1 MSIVKKEIDSL
12 KEIHNQVEKLLV
24 TLTSSLQIILGGA
37 SFEKA
42 TMEKIRAKI
51 LKDTVNISEKLMG
64 VIKRLESLE
73 SQ

>member
-24 TLTSSLQIILGGA
+24 TLTSSLQIILGGTV
-37 SFEKA
+37 FEKA
-42 TMEKIRAKI
+42 TMEKIRVKI
-51 LKDTVNISEKLMG
+51 LKDTVNVSERLME

>member
-12 KEIHNQVEKLLV
+12 KEIHNQIEKLLV

-42 TMEKIRAKI
+42 AMEKIRVKI
-51 LKDTVNISEKLMG
+51 LKDTVNVSERLMG
-64 VIKRLESLE
+64 VIRRLESLE